1 MSLVAPCISAL
12 VLIALPPRFGTAWII
27 SPLRCVGSLGVIISK
42 LAMYSTLPLFFHVAG
57 GKLGY
62 QFLKLRAV
70 SGGAGQLL
78 PEHLFAPGCLQLG
91 KLAGEVLRPGRDAGI
106 AVNHVPILPQNC
118 GTEKRSLFNRLGLF
132 QIS

>member
-1 MSLVAPCISAL
+1 MGCAASISTRISTSLSSDTIGASIGTSRYPSNSSGDGARRARAWFRTRRARQSPQTRADSPAPA
-12 VLIALPPRFGTAWII
+12 AA
-27 SPLRCVGSLGVIISK
+27 SK

-91 KLAGEVLRPGRDAGI
+91 KLAGEGLRPGR
-106 AVNHVPILPQNC
+106 
-118 GTEKRSLFNRLGLF
+118 
-132 QIS
+132 